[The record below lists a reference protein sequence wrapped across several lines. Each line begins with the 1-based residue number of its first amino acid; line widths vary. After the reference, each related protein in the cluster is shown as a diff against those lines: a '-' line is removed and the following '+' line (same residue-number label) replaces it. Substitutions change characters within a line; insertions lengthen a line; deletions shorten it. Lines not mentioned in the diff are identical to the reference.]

1 MTTSQPK
8 RRVALIGTGGTIS
21 SIGRGSLDLWEY
33 MDAGRKAEPDELL
46 LRFPE
51 VADAAEI
58 VPVRFRALSSA
69 AVGPADW
76 LALHAVVH
84 DAVSR
89 EAPLDG
95 LVITHGTATLEET
108 AYFLNLTL
116 KVDATVVLVGSQR
129 PATGLSSDAAL
140 NLLNAVRVA
149 GAPEARGLGVL
160 VLLNDEIQA
169 AREVTKT
176 STLRLETFRSPDV
189 GMLGYADP
197 DGRVAIYRK
206 PVRRHT
212 LCHGVRRPW
221 PRRSAARGHRRVVCR
236 RRRHG
241 HQCLRRL
248 GRPGHRLGVARP
260 RRDDAGGG
268 PRRSWRR
275 AGAASWSSSRAGR
288 AAVACC
294 RAHRAARA
302 GLRRGR
308 QPQSA
313 KARVLAML
321 ALTRTDDV
329 REVQPH
335 VRRVLRRA
343 PAMDNAGLIVETLR
357 AAGVSHGFGIPSG
370 NVLPLLEAMRL
381 GRLPYVL
388 TAHEGSAAF
397 AADVMA
403 RMTGVPGLC
412 IATLGPGATNLTTG
426 VGNAYLDR
434 SPLLAITCNLPT
446 SQIGRRIQMAIDHHT
461 LFRPITKAS
470 LALREARSP
479 RSGRGARDRP
489 ERAAGPCPSRLAR
502 GRRARPGNRAGTT
515 ASRLDARGPPR
526 RRRR

>member
-212 LCHGVRRPW
+212 LSTEFDVRGRADLPRVDIAASYAGADGTAIGAFVASGARAIVSASLAPGVTTP
-221 PRRSAARGHRRVVCR
+221 AETEALLEAR
-236 RRRHG
+236 RR
-241 HQCLRRL
+241 
-248 GRPGHRLGVARP
+248 GVLVVF
-260 RRDDAGGG
+260 
-268 PRRSWRR
+268 
-275 AGAASWSSSRAGR
+275 SSRAGSGR
-288 AAVACC
+288 VLPRTVLREQGFAVADN
-294 RAHRAARA
+294 
-302 GLRRGR
+302 LN
-308 QPQSA
+308 PQ

-329 REVQPH
+329 REVQ
-335 VRRVLRRA
+335 
-343 PAMDNAGLIVETLR
+343 
-357 AAGVSHGFGIPSG
+357 
-370 NVLPLLEAMRL
+370 
-381 GRLPYVL
+381 
-388 TAHEGSAAF
+388 
-397 AADVMA
+397 
-403 RMTGVPGLC
+403 RMFDE
-412 IATLGPGATNLTTG
+412 
-426 VGNAYLDR
+426 Y
-434 SPLLAITCNLPT
+434 
-446 SQIGRRIQMAIDHHT
+446 
-461 LFRPITKAS
+461 
-470 LALREARSP
+470 
-479 RSGRGARDRP
+479 
-489 ERAAGPCPSRLAR
+489 
-502 GRRARPGNRAGTT
+502 
-515 ASRLDARGPPR
+515 
-526 RRRR
+526 